1 MKTKRDAF
9 RFIMALKISGNCLL
23 KVINTV
29 FDKGI
34 WGMRSYYDSDVHT
47 AIL

>member
-1 MKTKRDAF
+1 M
-9 RFIMALKISGNCLL
+9 MPKINRNSLL

-34 WGMRSYYDSDVHT
+34 WGMRSYYDSDCHT